1 MTDRRIERSDGRC
14 FGWQQLLANFHIEKT
29 KWLVVA
35 QNLQSIKTLLTL
47 ELSQY
52 CKSGSM
58 FSSSEPVASSS
69 DWSRLGNA
77 LCLCSPIMIRPAVLE
92 SGSKSLAVS
101 LNLRLHSVTA
111 FGEIA
116 RWQAGAQTWT
126 QTWTLL
132 PDQQVAKVFKFIA
145 KPYFAWLRFGISN
158 WLKKNSNSTQF
169 MLWFWTNAHAPDSLT
184 YEISVQCRSFDL

>member
-1 MTDRRIERSDGRC
+1 MRFCSYVIFLLRNQWLIEGLSEAMGAALV
-14 FGWQQLLANFHIEKT
+14 GNNFSPIFILKKT
-29 KWLVVA
+29 KWLVAA

-77 LCLCSPIMIRPAVLE
+77 LCLYLPIMIRPAHAVPE

-111 FGEIA
+111 FREIA

-132 PDQQVAKVFKFIA
+132 PDQQVVKVFKFIA
-145 KPYFAWLRFGISN
+145 SKITA
-158 WLKKNSNSTQF
+158 
-169 MLWFWTNAHAPDSLT
+169 
-184 YEISVQCRSFDL
+184 